1 MNDKHR
7 PPSAV
12 RMAAINALHEAEAA
26 GRPISG
32 RADAVIAALG
42 LGGAVEPEPAELQ
55 HALQRTLEALE
66 RRLKDVPANDP
77 DHLVARAARAA
88 LGLEPPAP

>member
-1 MNDKHR
+1 MNDKNR
-7 PPSAV
+7 PQSPL

-42 LGGAVEPEPAELQ
+42 LGGDLEPDPAELQ
-55 HALQRTLEALE
+55 HALRRTLEALE
-66 RRLKDVPANDP
+66 RRLESVPADDP
-77 DHLVARAARAA
+77 DHQVVRAARAA
-88 LGLEPPAP
+88 LGLDPAP